1 MPTSTRSMTLARAP
15 AAAHD
20 GEVITELQAS
30 SIRVGDAERQAVVAA
45 LGEHVAAGRLDLG
58 EYDERV
64 VAAYAARTRADLAPL
79 LADLPAGV
87 RRSHRPPAMT
97 RAAGLPVPLL
107 VLLAVLVLVAVT
119 AVAGFPPFFLVP
131 ALFWASRSRHRHQHR
146 QARRS

>member
-1 MPTSTRSMTLARAP
+1 M
-15 AAAHD
+15 
-20 GEVITELQAS
+20 ITELQAS

-87 RRSHRPPAMT
+87 RRSHRPPAMM

-107 VLLAVLVLVAVT
+107 VLLVVLVLVA

-131 ALFWASRSRHRHQHR
+131 ALFWASRGRHRHQHR